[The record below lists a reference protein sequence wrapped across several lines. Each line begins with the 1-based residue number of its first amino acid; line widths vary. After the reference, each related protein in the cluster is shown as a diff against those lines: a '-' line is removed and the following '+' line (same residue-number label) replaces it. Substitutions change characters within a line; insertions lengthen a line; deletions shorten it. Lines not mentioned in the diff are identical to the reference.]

1 MKYTEKQVFMCSKIQ
16 KQTLN
21 NLHKKYKIN
30 TSQFIR
36 DAIKEK
42 IERDNKL
49 IFKSYKEFQEYLNTI
64 NKTPF

>member
-21 NLHKKYKIN
+21 TLHQKYKIN

-42 IERDNKL
+42 IERDSCGILKNHKDILAFIEKL
-49 IFKSYKEFQEYLNTI
+49 NDCHF
-64 NKTPF
+64 